1 MHQALTVNLEKGNS
15 RMATSQISSGCAA
28 AMWRRCLASAFRT
41 AFACSIVGGVTL
53 YGPESVIQQVAFP
66 AFSYATVVIIVT
78 DAKLGDTLRS
88 CWLVFYGTVLGVCPA
103 VLSLSLIGPTKLNTG
118 TTAAVVSIS
127 AFVVALPESTH
138 LISKRIAL
146 GQIVIVYVIACIKGT
161 ETEVIMHPVRVAA
174 STAIGVVAC
183 VLALLFPVP
192 GLAFFEVRENFKLYL
207 GNASERLKLLVKAF
221 SSEDGTFQNGLIS
234 QAKFLNI
241 NASKLLRNI
250 ELKQDSM
257 KWEPTMLFKPFQK
270 NSGENLRNL
279 ETALKGMEMS
289 LTNCTEFPVKMLG
302 SELKNDVALMEE
314 EFLNQVKNIAVEK
327 TTLPQSD
334 MVTDS
339 NLLEA
344 LQTSGVPFTIKDLPS
359 LFFIFCLK
367 LIHFKPAQPISP
379 DVPSKQ
385 GLTESEKKKGSFFTK
400 MKGKN
405 LIIIRKRRLMQALR
419 CSFSLGLAVLFGL
432 IYNRDE
438 GYWAGLIVAISY
450 AAAREATFR
459 VSNVKYQGTVLGTV
473 YGLMGCFL
481 FDYGKIRFIS
491 LIPWFIFCSFLRT
504 SKMYGHAGAI
514 SAVIGAVLILGRD
527 NFGSPSEF
535 AIARIVETF
544 IGLSC
549 SIMVDMIL
557 QPTRAAVLAKVQLSE
572 NLQMLQESVGS
583 ISLTSTNKSTTE
595 EMEKRL
601 KIHVNELG
609 KFIEEAEVEP
619 NFWFLPFHSDCYK
632 KLKGSLSKMADF
644 LLFESYAIEV
654 IKQESRKIENKI
666 LKEVGAKLEADFK
679 VLKHAICS
687 RIKVLEEVTL
697 VKSLT
702 KLENEYDKMKSCLDL
717 ELGKSSMAC
726 AIQWSRFDDNEMKK
740 STNSF
745 LQHLDEIKNMGVD
758 KDVEKIKQEVML
770 SLSALSFCV
779 NGVFKETKEME
790 KGIKELVQWENP
802 SSQVDLHVILC
813 KVHALKNSPTMG
825 ILS

>member
-1 MHQALTVNLEKGNS
+1 MHQALAVNLETGSS

-28 AMWRRCLASAFRT
+28 AMWRRCLGSAFRT

-66 AFSYATVVIIVT
+66 AFSYATVIIIVT
-78 DAKLGDTLRS
+78 DASLGDTLRS
-88 CWLVFYGTVLGVCPA
+88 CWLAFYGTVLGVCPA

-118 TTAAVVSIS
+118 TTAAVVAIS
-127 AFVVALPESTH
+127 AFVVALPENTH

-146 GQIVIVYVIACIKGT
+146 GQIVIVYVIAYIKGT

-207 GNASERLKLLVKAF
+207 GNASERLKLLMKAF

-250 ELKQDSM
+250 ELKQTL
-257 KWEPTMLFKPFQK
+257 PK
-270 NSGENLRNL
+270 NSGKNLRNL
-279 ETALKGMEMS
+279 ETALKGMEIS

-339 NLLEA
+339 NLLPT
-344 LQTSGVPFTIKDLPS
+344 LQTSCVPFTIKDLPS

-367 LIHFKPAQPISP
+367 LIHFKPAQSISP

-385 GLTESEKKKGSFFTK
+385 GLTELEKKKGSFFTK

-481 FDYGKIRFIS
+481 FDYGKIRFVS

-549 SIMVDMIL
+549 SIMVDMML
-557 QPTRAAVLAKVQLSE
+557 QPKRAAVLAKVQLSE

-583 ISLTSTNKSTTE
+583 ISLTSTNKSSTE
-595 EMEKRL
+595 EMQKRL

-619 NFWFLPFHSDCYK
+619 NFWFLPFHSACYK

-644 LLFESYAIEV
+644 LLFESCAIEV
-654 IKQESRKIENKI
+654 IKQESRKVDDKI
-666 LKEVGAKLEADFK
+666 LKEVVAKLEADFK

-702 KLENEYDKMKSCLDL
+702 KLENEYDKMKSSLDI
-717 ELGKSSMAC
+717 ELGKSSIA
-726 AIQWSRFDDNEMKK
+726 
-740 STNSF
+740 
-745 LQHLDEIKNMGVD
+745 
-758 KDVEKIKQEVML
+758 
-770 SLSALSFCV
+770 
-779 NGVFKETKEME
+779 
-790 KGIKELVQWENP
+790 
-802 SSQVDLHVILC
+802 
-813 KVHALKNSPTMG
+813 
-825 ILS
+825 